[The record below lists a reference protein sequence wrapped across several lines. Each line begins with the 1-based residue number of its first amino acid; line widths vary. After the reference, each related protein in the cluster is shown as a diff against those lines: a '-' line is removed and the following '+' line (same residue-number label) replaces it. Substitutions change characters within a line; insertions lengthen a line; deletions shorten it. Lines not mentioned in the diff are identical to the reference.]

1 MSEKPKR
8 RRKSIRR
15 LGTFHHSRPVR
26 AWLDIGKAEVCFRP
40 LHSRKVHRIALSA
53 IYDHITGQIVMPF
66 A

>member
-1 MSEKPKR
+1 MSGETKR
-8 RRKSIRR
+8 RKRQIRN
-15 LGTFHHSRPVR
+15 LGTFHYSRPVR

-53 IYDHITGQIVMPF
+53 VYDHITGQIVMPF